1 MRFEPASSRTAVGR
15 ANHAPRYIDKNL
27 TFVDTAA
34 VCSCIHAAAAGGG
47 GSSDEGCFNQTARTQ
62 LTADRDS
69 NSTTSHCT
77 AVTPTRAALH
87 GREPPRRP
95 VASVLQST
103 PCSENVH
110 LFVIMPPP
118 HCIEVGGVAQW

>member
-1 MRFEPASSRTAVGR
+1 MLLLLVVVARQTKDA
-15 ANHAPRYIDKNL
+15 L
-27 TFVDTAA
+27 
-34 VCSCIHAAAAGGG
+34 
-47 GSSDEGCFNQTARTQ
+47 NQTARTQ

-87 GREPPRRP
+87 AREPPRRP
-95 VASVLQST
+95 LASVLQST

-110 LFVIMPPP
+110 LLVIMPPLYRGWWRGTVVERRSLTGELSLSCARP
-118 HCIEVGGVAQW
+118 AADG